1 MSDNIYGSPAGYRRW
16 IQDTREDFFDDLIL
30 QREGDD
36 ENNTNGVSDNENEE
50 EDILGEL
57 KIKSARDR

>member
-1 MSDNIYGSPAGYRRW
+1 MNDNIYGSPAGYRRW
-16 IQDTREDFFDDLIL
+16 IQDTREDFFDDL
-30 QREGDD
+30 REGDD

-57 KIKSARDR
+57 K